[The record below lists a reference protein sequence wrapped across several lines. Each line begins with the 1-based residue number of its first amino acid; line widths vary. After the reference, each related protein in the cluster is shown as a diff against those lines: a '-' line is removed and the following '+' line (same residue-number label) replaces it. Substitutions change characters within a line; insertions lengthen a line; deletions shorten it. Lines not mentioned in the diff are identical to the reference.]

1 MAKSLLIVPSLVSVY
16 FFLCASGVVLQ
27 RTENRLAFQDIGS
40 AVKVEET
47 IPLIVG
53 QSLGQRFVSNF
64 PHLFSVG
71 VFVSVPEKVMEGE
84 LVFHLKDSPTAA
96 VDLVRNEVKIS
107 DLRVPMKYYQSPLQ
121 MDLKTRQF
129 YHYVEFDPLTDSCG
143 KEYYFYLEFLP
154 EHGQEKLL
162 PIQIGRVKAPEIPR
176 GLRKGN
182 EPWNLAFVTA
192 CAWKGNWQDVVGV
205 FWKRF
210 NQDYEFSGGYF
221 TLIVILTLV
230 LIGTTFTGL
239 KRK

>member
-1 MAKSLLIVPSLVSVY
+1 MAKNLLIVLSLAIVY

-27 RTENRLAFQDIGS
+27 RSKNRFAFQDIGS

-47 IPLIVG
+47 IPLIIG

-64 PHLFSVG
+64 PHLFSIG

-96 VDLVRNEVKIS
+96 VDLVRRGVKIS

-121 MDLKTRQF
+121 TDLKTRQF
-129 YHYVEFDPLTDSCG
+129 YHYVEFDPLTDSNG

-154 EHGQEKLL
+154 ERGQEKSQ

-176 GLRKGN
+176 GLRKATQ
-182 EPWNLAFVTA
+182 PWNLAFVTA
-192 CAWKGNWQDVVGV
+192 CAWKGKWQDVVGV

-210 NQDYEFSGGYF
+210 NQDSEFSGVYF
-221 TLIVILTLV
+221 TLIVMLTLA
-230 LIGTTFTGL
+230 LIGATFAGL